1 MSIVREYGKDTF
13 LYKTGSGWC
22 GVAIDDFRG
31 NASYLTDV
39 PLDFLYAFKQWID
52 NKTIPVI
59 FCDEEGSEFRIIV
72 EEFNTYIIHERGTA
86 ELKVVDITRKS
97 FVETILKDI
106 TEKTVFFLLY
116 TCHFPQIPGRRCI
129 ICLTMVSVL
138 SFYLTVPAEKSAL

>member
-39 PLDFLYAFKQWID
+39 PFDFLYAFKQWID

-72 EEFNTYIIHERGTA
+72 EEFNTYIIHEREEA

-106 TEKTVFFLLY
+106 TENLDWFVVDFSDCDNGDEVELL
-116 TCHFPQIPGRRCI
+116 QRKIDI
-129 ICLTMVSVL
+129 LTNIKYIKEHIEE
-138 SFYLTVPAEKSAL
+138 F